1 MENKS
6 ETINEKTDRF
16 PCPTCGGNM
25 SFDPDSQSLICPY
38 CNNKIDITTQQG
50 DIKEYDFISA
60 EDNAPQNWGV
70 EKRVMK
76 CESCGAETVLDE
88 NAAAQFCPFCGSS
101 HIIKND
107 SSAGIA
113 PESLIPFKIS
123 QQKALGL
130 FKTWVGKRF
139 FAPRALKNEY
149 TVQRLTG
156 TYIPFWTYDA
166 DTYSTYSAEAG
177 TYYYVTETDWV
188 ERDGKKVM
196 VTRQV
201 RKTRWRHVSGV
212 YSEFFNDVLVN
223 ASKQIDENLMN
234 KLEPFEFS
242 ELLHYKPEFLS
253 GFTAER
259 YSIGL
264 KEGWQRAVDFVKSG
278 INSGITKEIN
288 ADEVRSLMVSTS
300 YNDVK
305 YKHILLPIW
314 ISAYTYKNKVF
325 RYMIN
330 GQTGEVQGKAPV
342 SPWKV
347 SALVLLGAALIAAFV
362 IFMKYY
368 G

>member
-1 MENKS
+1 MENVS

-16 PCPTCGGNM
+16 PCPSCGGDM
-25 SFDPDSQSLICPY
+25 GFDPDSQSLICSY
-38 CNNKIDITTQQG
+38 CGNKIDINTQQG
-50 DIKEYDFISA
+50 DIKEYDFDSA
-60 EDNAPQNWGV
+60 EDNALQNWGAP
-70 EKRVMK
+70 KRVMK

-123 QQKALGL
+123 QEKALGL

-149 TVQRLTG
+149 KIQRLTG

-223 ASKQIDENLMN
+223 ASKQIDESLMN

-242 ELLHYKPEFLS
+242 ELLQYKPEFLS

-264 KEGWQRAVDFVKSG
+264 KEGWQRAVEFVKSK
-278 INSGITKEIN
+278 IRSGITMEIN
-288 ADEVRSLMVSTS
+288 TDEVRNLMVSTS

-314 ISAYTYKNKVF
+314 ISAYNYKNKVF
-325 RYMIN
+325 RYMVN

-347 SALVLLGAALIAAFV
+347 LGLILLGTALVAAIV
-362 IFMKYY
+362 VFMQYY
-368 G
+368 R

>member
-1 MENKS
+1 MENVS
-6 ETINEKTDRF
+6 ETIKEKTDKF
-16 PCPTCGGNM
+16 PCPSCGGNM
-25 SFDPDSQSLICPY
+25 TFDPDSGALTCPY
-38 CNNKIDITTQQG
+38 CSHKIDITIQKG
-50 DIKEYDFISA
+50 DIKEYDFATA
-60 EDNAPQNWGV
+60 EDNAQMNWGTL
-70 EKRVMK
+70 KRVMK

-123 QQKALGL
+123 KEKALGL

-139 FAPRALKNEY
+139 FAPRALKNQHQ
-149 TVQRLTG
+149 VQKLTG
-156 TYIPFWTYDA
+156 TYIPFWTYDS

-223 ASKQIDENLMN
+223 ASKGVDESIMS

-264 KEGWQRAVDFVKSG
+264 KDGWQRAVNFIKSR
-278 INSGITKEIN
+278 IQAGITDQIN
-288 ADEVRSLMVSTS
+288 ADEVRNLLVSTS

-314 ISAYTYKNKVF
+314 ISSYTYKNKVF
-325 RYMIN
+325 RYMVN

-342 SPWKV
+342 SPLKV
-347 SALVLLGAALIAAFV
+347 GALVVLGAALIAA
-362 IFMKYY
+362 IIYFMQYY

>member
-1 MENKS
+1 MENVSEIKS
-6 ETINEKTDRF
+6 EKTDRF
-16 PCPTCGGNM
+16 PCPSCGGNM

-38 CNNKIDITTQQG
+38 CNNKIDITADKG
-50 DIKEYDFISA
+50 DIKEYDFNSA
-60 EDNAPQNWGV
+60 EDNAPLNWGIS
-70 EKRVMK
+70 KRVMN

-101 HIIKND
+101 HIIRND

-123 QQKALGL
+123 RDKALGL
-130 FKTWVGKRF
+130 FKTWIGKRF

-149 TVQRLTG
+149 QVQRLTG

-188 ERDGKKVM
+188 EQDGKKVM

-201 RKTRWRHVSGV
+201 RKTRWRPVSGM

-223 ASKQIDENLMN
+223 ASKQMDEGLMH
-234 KLEPFEFS
+234 KLEPFDFS
-242 ELLHYKPEFLS
+242 GLVHYKPEFLS
-253 GFTAER
+253 GFIAER
-259 YSIGL
+259 YSLGL
-264 KEGWQRAVDFVKSG
+264 KEGWQRALDFIKPRIS
-278 INSGITKEIN
+278 SGITSSIN
-288 ADEVRSLMVSTS
+288 ADEVRNLMVRTS

-305 YKHILLPIW
+305 YKHILLPVW
-314 ISAYTYKNKVF
+314 ISSYTYKSKIF
-325 RYMIN
+325 RYMVN

-347 SALVLLGAALIAAFV
+347 SALVILGVILITAF
-362 IFMKYY
+362 IFFMKYH

>member
-1 MENKS
+1 MENVS
-6 ETINEKTDRF
+6 QTINEKTDRF
-16 PCPTCGGNM
+16 PCPSCGGNM

-38 CNNKIDITTQQG
+38 CSNKIDITTQQG
-50 DIKEYDFISA
+50 DIKEYDFNSA
-60 EDNAPQNWGV
+60 EDNAPQNWGAP
-70 EKRVMK
+70 KRVMK
-76 CESCGAETVLDE
+76 CESCGAETVLNE
-88 NAAAQFCPFCGSS
+88 NAAAQFCAFCGSS

-123 QQKALGL
+123 QQKALEL
-130 FKTWVGKRF
+130 FKTWVRKRF

-177 TYYYVTETDWV
+177 TYYYITETDWV

-201 RKTRWRHVSGV
+201 RKTSWCHVTGV

-223 ASKQIDENLMN
+223 ASTQIDESLMN

-242 ELLHYKPEFLS
+242 ELIHYKPEFLS
-253 GFTAER
+253 GFIAER
-259 YSIGL
+259 YSVGL
-264 KEGWQRAVDFVKSG
+264 REGWQKALEFVKSR
-278 INSGITKEIN
+278 IHSGITKEIN
-288 ADEVRSLMVSTS
+288 ADEVRNLMFNTS
-300 YNDVK
+300 YNNVK

-347 SALVLLGAALIAAFV
+347 SALVLLGAALITAFV

-368 G
+368 R